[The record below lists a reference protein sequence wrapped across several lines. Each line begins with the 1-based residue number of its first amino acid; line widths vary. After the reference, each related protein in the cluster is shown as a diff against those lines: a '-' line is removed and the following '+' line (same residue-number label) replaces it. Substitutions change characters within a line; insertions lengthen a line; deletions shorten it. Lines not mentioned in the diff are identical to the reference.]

1 MNFDVQYPDN
11 GNEQKAVVTR
21 VDGDPVLYVTSV
33 LGSES
38 LTTGRYK
45 LYKADKQTS
54 RLLTK
59 DGRYTVQNWKMPYA
73 GIAGSTTFHLP
84 DINY

>member
-54 RLLTK
+54 RLLTE
-59 DGRYTVQNWKMPYA
+59 DGRYTVQPELENAIRRYCRQHN
-73 GIAGSTTFHLP
+73 ISFT
-84 DINY
+84 